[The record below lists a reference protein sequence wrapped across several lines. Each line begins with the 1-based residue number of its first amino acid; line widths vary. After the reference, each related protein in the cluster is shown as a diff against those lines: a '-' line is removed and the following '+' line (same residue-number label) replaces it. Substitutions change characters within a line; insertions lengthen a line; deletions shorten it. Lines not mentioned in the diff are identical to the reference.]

1 MVSGPMI
8 SGCLILYFAVEHF
21 VLLYSLSC
29 IDTLSFTLFLA
40 LEYFVLVRRS
50 FWLFSLPY
58 RNYCTS
64 TVQTDRMLPLIQEEI
79 SVEVYYSNGQIY
91 VIHSY
96 GNAGFI
102 YSRWV
107 RGDRRGVSF
116 HSDNWM
122 VFQRLSVWWDRA
134 IIIHIEESRYFQA
147 KSVTHGQTKF
157 FSIEFYIWF
166 IHFILYLDY

>member
-1 MVSGPMI
+1 MI
-8 SGCLILYFAVEHF
+8 CGRILCLYFIC
-21 VLLYSLSC
+21 C
-29 IDTLSFTLFLA
+29 IDTLSVLYSL
-40 LEYFVLVRRS
+40 LYWYFVLAVE
-50 FWLFSLPY
+50 FSVLVQSSSHF
-58 RNYCTS
+58 TVT

-91 VIHSY
+91 VIHRY
-96 GNAGFI
+96 GNAGFT
-102 YSRWV
+102 YTRWV
-107 RGDRRGVSF
+107 RGHRQGVSF

-166 IHFILYLDY
+166 IHFILYLDYWFYSELLHI